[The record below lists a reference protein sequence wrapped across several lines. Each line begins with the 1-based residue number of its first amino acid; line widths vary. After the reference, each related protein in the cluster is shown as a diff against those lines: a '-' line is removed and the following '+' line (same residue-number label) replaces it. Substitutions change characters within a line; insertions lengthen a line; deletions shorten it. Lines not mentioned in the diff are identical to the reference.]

1 MESSKNAFHIREDRV
16 SSLRKIDLFGS
27 YNPGLTTFDHR
38 DQTEPVG
45 IYLSQLR
52 IDSISLWFLRTDNQN
67 VALQGMATTYRR
79 LNENNYF
86 DPYQDYPEK
95 LRNSDKD
102 YEILHL
108 EDGEYIKGI
117 DVTVANA
124 NNKIGALEFITTKKG
139 RKQLMCGARNEEPK
153 PPGTVKKFDFTKA
166 EPGNITGYVVGFYG
180 QFYDDFIT
188 HLGVYIAPINEINY
202 YTRRGFILLYK
213 KMQQDKKLVE
223 EIAKR
228 LGVER
233 DDGMRDDRWKDAKLE
248 GAEGH
253 TSKTLFYF
261 LNSALLHP
269 ELFKNVLEYL

>member
-1 MESSKNAFHIREDRV
+1 MESTNLFKIREDRV
-16 SSLRKIDLFGS
+16 SSVRKIDLFGE
-27 YNPGLTTFDHR
+27 YNPGRTTFDHR

-45 IYLSQLR
+45 IYLAQLR

-108 EDGEYIKGI
+108 DDGEYIKGI
-117 DVTVANA
+117 NVTTANA
-124 NNKIGALEFITTKKG
+124 NNKIGALEFVTTKNG
-139 RKQLMCGARNEEPK
+139 RKAIMHGARNDEPK
-153 PPGTVKKFDFTKA
+153 PLGTVKSFDFSKP
-166 EPGNITGYVVGFYG
+166 EPGNISGYVVGFYG
-180 QFYDDFIT
+180 QFDEDFIT

-213 KMQQDKKLVE
+213 KMQQDKGLVE

-233 DDGMRDDRWKDAKLE
+233 EVGEDRWKDAKIE
-248 GAEGH
+248 GTEGH
-253 TSKTLFYF
+253 TSRTLFYF